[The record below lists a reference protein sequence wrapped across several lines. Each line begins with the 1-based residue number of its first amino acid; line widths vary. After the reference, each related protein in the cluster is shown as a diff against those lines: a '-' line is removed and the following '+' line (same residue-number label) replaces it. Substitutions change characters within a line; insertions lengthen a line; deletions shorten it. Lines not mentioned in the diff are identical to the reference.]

1 MSALDFLIHLL
12 SFVAPA
18 VFVAAVLAAGA
29 RLEWRK
35 KEHLLPWYWM
45 AGINALLGIVVLAMG
60 LVLSGQDGRM
70 MTYAALV
77 LALGS
82 CQWLMSGGWRKGR

>member
-29 RLEWRK
+29 RLVWRK

-45 AGINALLGIVVLAMG
+45 AGINALLGIVVLPWGWCSA
-60 LVLSGQDGRM
+60 GR
-70 MTYAALV
+70 TGA
-77 LALGS
+77 
-82 CQWLMSGGWRKGR
+82 